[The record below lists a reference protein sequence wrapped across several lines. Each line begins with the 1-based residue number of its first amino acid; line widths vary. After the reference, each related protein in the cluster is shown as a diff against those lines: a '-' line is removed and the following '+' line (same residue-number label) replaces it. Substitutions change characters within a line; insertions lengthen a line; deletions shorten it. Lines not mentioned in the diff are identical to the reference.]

1 MRYFLP
7 LLTIGFLVSLGLTA
21 AVVPTTP
28 AYALE
33 CSVDDPD
40 YCTTCEK
47 LEKVY
52 FSEDKNYSQIRGRSV
67 WTPLYAAYFR
77 DCLALATSYLN
88 AGAHPAI
95 GGMEGDMLAT
105 VISWDRFEVDQRKTW
120 VELLV
125 RAGARLD
132 SPEISGRTTRNRLMQ
147 EYGPRDDIMQLI
159 KIAEAAGG

>member
-1 MRYFLP
+1 MRQLFS
-7 LLTIGFLVSLGLTA
+7 LTAIGFAVCLGTA
-21 AVVPTTP
+21 ASVFQASP
-28 AYALE
+28 AHALE

-40 YCTTCEK
+40 YCNTCEK
-47 LEKVY
+47 LQKVY

-77 DCLALATSYLN
+77 DCLSLATSYLN

-95 GGMEGDMLAT
+95 GGMEGDLLAT
-105 VISWDRFEVDQRKTW
+105 VISWDRWEVEQRRAW

-132 SPEISGRTTRNRLMQ
+132 SPEISGRTTRDRLIQ
-147 EYGPRDDIMQLI
+147 EYGRRDDIMQLI
-159 KIAEAAGG
+159 GIAQAAGG